1 MTLSRDSEEFQQLAA
16 GYVLE
21 DLTPEEMERME
32 AMIFLNPELR
42 QELRIFQE
50 SMGMVSF
57 DAPPMQPPDHLR
69 QKTLNAAASL
79 ASRQISKE
87 TMNRPS
93 RAWVKIIAAIAALT
107 AVILGIDN
115 FRLRQELSVAQN
127 STQNSNVEKVAA
139 LLQRNDSR
147 LVALTGQENNSTG
160 TLLFQKGQWQQVV
173 LSLKDLPPLP
183 AGEVYRLWL
192 SLDNNQTIFCG
203 EFNTN
208 ANSSVFVSVNPP
220 QLPPKGTKTTGIFV
234 TKSTATEPL
243 EPIGKRV
250 VAGTI

>member
-1 MTLSRDSEEFQQLAA
+1 MTLSRYSEEFQQLAA

-42 QELRIFQE
+42 QELKIFQE
-50 SMGMVSF
+50 SMGMMSF
-57 DAPPMQPPDHLR
+57 DAPPMQPPEHLR
-69 QKTLNAAASL
+69 QKTLDAAS
-79 ASRQISKE
+79 ASISRRQSSVGTTI
-87 TMNRPS
+87 P
-93 RAWVKIIAAIAALT
+93 WVKIATAIAVLT
-107 AVILGIDN
+107 AGLLGIDN
-115 FRLRQELSVAQN
+115 FRLRQELSVA
-127 STQNSNVEKVAA
+127 QNSNVEKVAA

-203 EFNTN
+203 EFTTN
-208 ANSSVFVSVNPP
+208 VNGSVFASITPP
-220 QLPPKGTKTTGIFV
+220 QVPPKGTKTTGIFV
-234 TKSTATEPL
+234 TKSPATAPL
-243 EPIGKRV
+243 EPTGQRV
-250 VAGTI
+250 AAGTI